1 MPALAVI
8 GLVVWLAML
17 SGVERSGLATVVVH
31 DVDPERG
38 IVVIRGIVCGR
49 CHTIPG
55 IHGADGLVGPPLD
68 HWAKRS
74 FIAGRLPNTPENL
87 VQWIQDTHAIDPES
101 AMPTLGLAEQQ
112 ARDVAAYLYTLQ

>member
-8 GLVVWLAML
+8 GLAVWLALL
-17 SGVERSGLATVVVH
+17 SGCERSGPASVVVL
-31 DVDPERG
+31 DGDPERG
-38 IVVIRGIVCGR
+38 IGVIRGIGCGR

>member
-8 GLVVWLAML
+8 GLAVWLALL
-17 SGVERSGLATVVVH
+17 SGCERSGPASVVVP
-31 DVDPERG
+31 DGDPERG
-38 IVVIRGIVCGR
+38 IGVIRGIGCGR

-74 FIAGRLPNTPENL
+74 FIAGRLPDTPENL
-87 VQWIQDTHAIDPES
+87 VDRKSTRLNSSHVAIS
-101 AMPTLGLAEQQ
+101 YAVFCLK
-112 ARDVAAYLYTLQ
+112 